1 MSIRHRNFLN
11 HTLIA
16 QHPHEQF
23 AEGADVSRKMGLLQA
38 TLGGESW
45 GWFWAGRSRPWALF
59 CSHCA
64 QMAIAR
70 SSYSS
75 RSRGVEVGQNP
86 GQYLWGLSR
95 ILVLRPHPYMSMCV
109 GR

>member
-45 GWFWAGRSRPWALF
+45 GWFWAG
-59 CSHCA
+59 
-64 QMAIAR
+64 
-70 SSYSS
+70 
-75 RSRGVEVGQNP
+75 
-86 GQYLWGLSR
+86 
-95 ILVLRPHPYMSMCV
+95 
-109 GR
+109 